1 MDCGDLSRLS
11 LGELHAVDTVFL
23 SHGHIDHWIG
33 FDQLLRAQLF
43 QGHELRVLGPAGL
56 HAMLEGKL
64 RGYTWNLVADSQL
77 VIAGY
82 EWNSQNWL
90 RCDYPCARRFQSAG
104 PPIPAEPPE
113 LEGWKLSWV
122 ELQHGVACLGFRLQ
136 APRQFRFRIEQA
148 RAQGLAPGP
157 WVEQLKRSRAL
168 GHRQLK
174 LRLDERE
181 LSAESLWDLLEELQ
195 PCSLAYITD
204 TRLGPDTR
212 GRIVERFGPTQ
223 QLWCEAAFLEHQRQL
238 AEDKLHATAREA
250 AQLALELPAQEL
262 HLFHLSRRTQ
272 GDADDHL
279 REARSLF
286 SHVYC

>member
-11 LGELHAVDTVFL
+11 LSELHAVDTVFL

-56 HAMLEGKL
+56 HAMLDGKL

-77 VIAGY
+77 LIAGY
-82 EWNSQNWL
+82 EWNQGHWL

-104 PPIPAEPPE
+104 PPAPAELPE
-113 LEGWKLSWV
+113 LEGWELGWV

-136 APRQFRFRIEQA
+136 APRQFRFRVEQA
-148 RAQGLAPGP
+148 QSEGLTPGP

>member
-157 WVEQLKRSRAL
+157 WGEQLKRGRAL